1 MIAVSCRLRD
11 ARGDLLVPY
20 YRTVSRG
27 PACRAVYIICR
38 VISRVIAVKAA
49 CPLSLSAPSWRVWP
63 KIKRCLSYG
72 ARCAGA
78 PPDGCEIQRCVWG
91 VWLGRRRPP
100 SKYFEVLALSAVVA
114 SWRAALRAA
123 PFARRSDSVR
133 LHTPAA
139 QLRASHARRRSAD
152 QEEV

>member
-49 CPLSLSAPSWRVWP
+49 CPFVMVIRAVVACVAKDKKVCL
-63 KIKRCLSYG
+63 RCG

-78 PPDGCEIQRCVWG
+78 PLDGCVIQRC
-91 VWLGRRRPP
+91 R
-100 SKYFEVLALSAVVA
+100 
-114 SWRAALRAA
+114 
-123 PFARRSDSVR
+123 
-133 LHTPAA
+133 
-139 QLRASHARRRSAD
+139 
-152 QEEV
+152 

>member
-49 CPLSLSAPSWRVWP
+49 CPFVIR
-63 KIKRCLSYG
+63 
-72 ARCAGA
+72 
-78 PPDGCEIQRCVWG
+78 
-91 VWLGRRRPP
+91 
-100 SKYFEVLALSAVVA
+100 AVVA
-114 SWRAALRAA
+114 CVAKDKKVSFLWRAVRVRA
-123 PFARRSDSVR
+123 PRRM
-133 LHTPAA
+133 
-139 QLRASHARRRSAD
+139 
-152 QEEV
+152 